1 MDDVVAFVDASQE
14 HVTEMNRPEAIID
27 LLKAD
32 EVLLEGVGDEQQ
44 PLLQAD
50 GTGRDLI
57 YVLGPQRDSYF
68 TIDSEWLLIWL
79 VRRADSNDM
88 RSQATDMRPLARVGL
103 VLGGYGP
110 DRQAYSGMYGFGDDL
125 LFLAVFG
132 IAAVPASGAAL
143 FLLKLYRAFWLA
155 LSIAALGIAATA
167 LAALIGYVAARTA
180 DAPSLL
186 HTWSGLA
193 ALRILVAPLFAL
205 GFLLSGL
212 LAPNR
217 SSRFALLAATVLEA
231 AVFAYVAFVW
241 STHWGL
247 TDIQRPDL
255 TGRPIWLYCSQ
266 NAIRGRPGPWGGE
279 GFQISAGL
287 PPGRSPERP
296 RTALAAR
303 ADPSKQEPDQTS
315 PRLAPAAVSPPGRGS
330 EAVL

>member
-1 MDDVVAFVDASQE
+1 
-14 HVTEMNRPEAIID
+14 
-27 LLKAD
+27 
-32 EVLLEGVGDEQQ
+32 
-44 PLLQAD
+44 
-50 GTGRDLI
+50 
-57 YVLGPQRDSYF
+57 
-68 TIDSEWLLIWL
+68 
-79 VRRADSNDM
+79 
-88 RSQATDMRPLARVGL
+88 MRPLARVGL
-103 VLGGYGP
+103 VLGGYVVAFVVASAVVSVYVAATSGP
-110 DRQAYSGMYGFGDDL
+110 DRQAYSAMYGFGDDL

-279 GFQISAGL
+279 GLQISAGL
-287 PPGRSPERP
+287 PPGRSPGRP

-315 PRLAPAAVSPPGRGS
+315 PRLAPAAVSPPGREVRVFYDVTR
-330 EAVL
+330 EAVEVLAIVTKAEAARWLAEHGTPSAPSGTG